1 MIFSNPYYS
10 DVPNLAQRNR
20 FNPFLFKGTVF
31 SSGGYSALYGQGL
44 SGALILESVDLPLES
59 SAFFGLSSVGADAG
73 YEHLFNSG
81 KASVG
86 GTYSYVNLQPYYD
99 LVPQNRNFETG
110 PELHNG
116 DLNFRLK
123 TSETGML
130 KFYTKLSTSR
140 IGLSDPDITIA
151 TIMQDCHLDNR

>member
-1 MIFSNPYYS
+1 MIVSNPYYS

-73 YEHLFNSG
+73 YEHLRSEERTVG
-81 KASVG
+81 KACVS
-86 GTYSYVNLQPYYD
+86 TCRFRWSPY
-99 LVPQNRNFETG
+99 
-110 PELHNG
+110 H
-116 DLNFRLK
+116 
-123 TSETGML
+123 
-130 KFYTKLSTSR
+130 
-140 IGLSDPDITIA
+140 
-151 TIMQDCHLDNR
+151 

>member
-59 SAFFGLSSVGADAG
+59 SAFFGLSSVGADDG

-86 GTYSYVNLQPYYD
+86 GTYSYVNLQSS
-99 LVPQNRNFETG
+99 E
-110 PELHNG
+110 EH
-116 DLNFRLK
+116 
-123 TSETGML
+123 TSEL
-130 KFYTKLSTSR
+130 Q
-140 IGLSDPDITIA
+140 
-151 TIMQDCHLDNR
+151 TIMRISYDTLCLKKTKTNNS